1 MINWNWRTKLKTNK
15 TFTKWLKKR
24 IKYGKN
30 KDQNWNINN
39 KNDQPVIFK
48 RKKRKEK
55 KNLSATN

>member
-1 MINWNWRTKLKTNK
+1 MINWNWRTKLKANK
-15 TFTKWLKKR
+15 TFTNWLKKR

-48 RKKRKEK
+48 REKRK
-55 KNLSATN
+55 